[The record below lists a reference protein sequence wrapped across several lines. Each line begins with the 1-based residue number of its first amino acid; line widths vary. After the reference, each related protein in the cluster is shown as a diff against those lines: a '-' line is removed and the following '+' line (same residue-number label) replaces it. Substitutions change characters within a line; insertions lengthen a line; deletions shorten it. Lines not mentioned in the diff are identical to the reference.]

1 MSGHSSSQSLDASSD
16 TTGAGTGAGQSSS
29 EPARTTSM
37 DSREY
42 QCLPSHHTLE
52 RYIDNSIDKSYINLT
67 TTTGSVQFLTIVSEK
82 QARVY
87 HLNNCL
93 GSQTSSPPPHGHG
106 SNPLS
111 AGLTSSAGGS
121 SGVGAGS
128 PATDQQ
134 SSSAHSS
141 SASSST
147 GTVIAAGGSSG
158 GGQSINLA
166 QSKSSSSASSS
177 HPIERNASSDY
188 WPFAKLFAANNANLF
203 SKCDLSESSFVCRSA
218 VVQMRSPDEHCLV
231 SYLATGNIVVH
242 TLPKL
247 LPQPLMDADFVP
259 YSNPRI
265 GASMLFSRLGHCLY
279 QPSPNEV
286 CKFTISAQYKSLV
299 NDMIGTLYVPREM
312 PEMPRPNFFKSL
324 LSSVSGAGAT
334 SSAKQQ
340 SERDELFG
348 ELGAGKAQRGVA
360 KHIGGSTMDR
370 LKGAAVGT
378 MGHEMRMAREGL
390 DERGEK
396 LSEVEDRTQHMM
408 MQSEM
413 YANAAHQLAQKFKD
427 KKWYQF

>member
-1 MSGHSSSQSLDASSD
+1 M
-16 TTGAGTGAGQSSS
+16 
-29 EPARTTSM
+29 
-37 DSREY
+37 
-42 QCLPSHHTLE
+42 
-52 RYIDNSIDKSYINLT
+52 
-67 TTTGSVQFLTIVSEK
+67 SEK

-87 HLNNCL
+87 HLNNCI
-93 GSQTSSPPPHGHG
+93 GSSASSPPPQSGGG
-106 SNPLS
+106 SNANIGSLS
-111 AGLTSSAGGS
+111 GASNQTIHS
-121 SGVGAGS
+121 SGCSQSSGSTALGSAASASAAVNAANSSSSTVGGANKS
-128 PATDQQ
+128 AASDQHHSMSSMQ
-134 SSSAHSS
+134 SSSM
-141 SASSST
+141 
-147 GTVIAAGGSSG
+147 SSG
-158 GGQSINLA
+158 ASGAIG
-166 QSKSSSSASSS
+166 SSSS
-177 HPIERNASSDY
+177 HHLERNSSND

-203 SKCDLSESSFVCRSA
+203 SKCDLSESSFACRSN

-231 SYLATGNIVVH
+231 SYLATGNIQV
-242 TLPKL
+242 LP
-247 LPQPLMDADFVP
+247 LPRLQPAATSTQSSGGATPAATTTTKLMDADFVP
-259 YSNPRI
+259 YSNARI
-265 GASMLFSRLGHCLY
+265 ASSMQFSRLGHCLY
-279 QPSPNEV
+279 QPSSTEV
-286 CKFTISAQYKSLV
+286 CKFTISAQYKALV
-299 NDMIGTLYVPREM
+299 NDMTGLLYVPREM

-360 KHIGGSTMDR
+360 KHIGGSSALDK

-378 MGHEMRMAREGL
+378 MGHELRMAREGL